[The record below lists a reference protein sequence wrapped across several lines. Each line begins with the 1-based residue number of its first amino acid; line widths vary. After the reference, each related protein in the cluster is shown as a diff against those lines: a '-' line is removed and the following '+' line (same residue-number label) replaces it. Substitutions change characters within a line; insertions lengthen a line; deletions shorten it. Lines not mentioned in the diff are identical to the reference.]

1 MQDVC
6 RCCIMDVERCA
17 HECPATRG
25 RGVARVMRVLLVED
39 EADLARALVAV
50 LAQERYQVAWAGTPE
65 DALDQVS
72 DAEPDLLI
80 LDVMFP
86 DDEDGGFHL
95 AASLRSA
102 GLDAPILF
110 LTARDDV
117 DDRVRGLD
125 LGGDDY
131 LAKPFE
137 ISELLARVRALLRRD
152 GHARAAVLERGPLR
166 LDFAARSVRWE
177 GSEVDLSDREFALLE
192 MLALN
197 PGRAFAVDELVDRL
211 FPQAASGGYAVRTYV
226 FRLRSKLAPDVVRTI
241 PGGYRLGV
249 P

>member
-1 MQDVC
+1 MRPV
-6 RCCIMDVERCA
+6 
-17 HECPATRG
+17 TRG
-25 RGVARVMRVLLVED
+25 RGVARGMRVLLVED

-50 LAQERYQVAWAGTPE
+50 LAQERYQVAWAGTPHE
-65 DALDQVS
+65 ALELIS
-72 DAEPDLLI
+72 DTEPDLLI

-86 DDEDGGFHL
+86 EDEDGGFHL
-95 AASLRSA
+95 AASLRAA

-110 LTARDDV
+110 LTARDDI

-152 GHARAAVLERGPLR
+152 GHARAAVVERGPLR

-177 GSEVDLSDREFALLE
+177 GAEVELSDREFALLE
-192 MLALN
+192 MLTLH
-197 PGRAFAVDELVDRL
+197 PERAFAVDELVDRL

-226 FRLRSKLAPDVVRTI
+226 FRLRSKLAPSVVRTI